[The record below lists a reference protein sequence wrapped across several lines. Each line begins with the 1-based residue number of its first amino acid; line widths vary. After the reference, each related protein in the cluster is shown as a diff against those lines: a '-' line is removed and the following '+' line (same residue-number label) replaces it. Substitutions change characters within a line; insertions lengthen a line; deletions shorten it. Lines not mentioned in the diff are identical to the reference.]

1 MRVQSMKP
9 PQRNSVWMG
18 SGMEIRFGVN
28 PIAWSNDDLPSLG
41 GDTPLETCLA
51 DTAELGF
58 DGIELGNKF
67 PRNAT
72 ELRPILDKYGLA
84 LIGGWYS
91 GNILQNDV
99 DSEITSLQDHLA
111 LLKAL
116 NSEVFIYAECSN
128 TIHSDIGKGMQ
139 EKPVLNEET
148 WPLFGQRL
156 SEVADYIRKEG
167 LRFAYHHHTGTV
179 VETAAELQ
187 RFFAE
192 TSDSVGIILDTG
204 HAYVGGIDPVEITF
218 TFPQRIA
225 HVHCKDVRPAVL
237 ADIRARNASFLTGV
251 IAGMFTVPGDGVIS
265 FDPVIGA
272 LEKIGYRGWLVVE
285 AEQDPAVADPRQY
298 AESGLSAL
306 RASVRKASQ

>member
-1 MRVQSMKP
+1 MPAQPTTPR
-9 PQRNSVWMG
+9 QRNSAWMG

-28 PIAWSNDDLPSLG
+28 PIAWSNDDLPALG
-41 GDTPLETCLA
+41 GDTPLETCLS
-51 DTAELGF
+51 DTMELGF

-91 GNILQNDV
+91 GNILHNDV
-99 DSEITSLQDHLA
+99 DAEIASLQDHLA
-111 LLKAL
+111 LLKAMHCD
-116 NSEVFIYAECSN
+116 VFIYAECSN
-128 TIHSDIGKGMQ
+128 TIHGDIGKGMR
-139 EKPVLNEET
+139 EKAVLNEAT

-156 SEVADYIRKEG
+156 SGVADYIQKQG
-167 LRFAYHHHTGTV
+167 FRFAYHHHTGTV
-179 VETAAELQ
+179 VETASELQ

-192 TSDSVGIILDTG
+192 TSDSVGIVLDTG
-204 HAYVGGIDPVEITF
+204 HAYVGGIDPVEIALS
-218 TFPQRIA
+218 FPQRIA

-251 IAGMFTVPGDGVIS
+251 IEGMFTVPGDGVIA
-265 FDPVIGA
+265 FDPVLGA
-272 LEKIGYRGWLVVE
+272 LKEIGYRGWVVVE

-306 RASVRKASQ
+306 RASVRTASQ